1 MPIRI
6 AILLSLIVLIP
17 ACKSM
22 DANAPVNTSGRS
34 TSTIPAAAPSPAPTM
49 AATIVKG
56 KIDPCTLLSNDDIKA
71 VQGEGPTQLQRSDRA
86 EGGYIVSQCYFS
98 LPITSNSVVLNVT
111 TAAEGANARHP
122 REFWKE
128 TFAGTS
134 KKDKERD
141 REVKD
146 RKGEEEEEGAK
157 PEKITGV
164 GDDAYWTASRVGG
177 ALYVLHRDLFFRIS
191 VGGAGDARSKLN
203 KSKILARKA
212 VQRL

>member
-1 MPIRI
+1 
-6 AILLSLIVLIP
+6 
-17 ACKSM
+17 
-22 DANAPVNTSGRS
+22 
-34 TSTIPAAAPSPAPTM
+34 M
-49 AATIVKG
+49 AATIVNG

-71 VQGEGPTQLQRSDRA
+71 VQGEGPTQMQRSDRF
-86 EGGYIVSQCYFS
+86 EGGYIVSQCYYS

-141 REVKD
+141 REVRD
-146 RKGEEEEEGAK
+146 RKGAEEEEGAK

-177 ALYVLHRDLFFRIS
+177 ALYVLHKDLFFRIS

-212 VQRL
+212 LQRL

>member
-6 AILLSLIVLIP
+6 FAILLSLIALFA

-22 DANAPVNTSGRS
+22 DTRAPVNTNS
-34 TSTIPAAAPSPAPTM
+34 TSISTPVPAPRAAPTVAGT
-49 AATIVKG
+49 TVKG
-56 KIDPCTLLSNDDIKA
+56 KIDPCSLLSSDDIKA

-111 TAAEGANARHP
+111 TAAEVANARRP

-128 TFAGTS
+128 TFANTTR
-134 KKDKERD
+134 KDKERD
-141 REVKD
+141 REAKD
-146 RKGEEEEEGAK
+146 RKGEEEEEGAI

-177 ALYVLHRDLFFRIS
+177 ALYVLHKDLFFRIS
-191 VGGAGDARSKLN
+191 VGGAGDVRSKLN
-203 KSKILARKA
+203 KSKILARNA
-212 VQRL
+212 LQRL

>member
-6 AILLSLIVLIP
+6 AILLSLIALIP

-22 DANAPVNTSGRS
+22 DSNAPVNTSGTS
-34 TSTIPAAAPSPAPTM
+34 TSPIPAAASSPAPTV

-56 KIDPCTLLSNDDIKA
+56 QVDPCTLLSNDDIKA
-71 VQGEGPTQLQRSDRA
+71 VQREGPTQVQRSDRA
-86 EGGYIVSQCYFS
+86 EGGYIVSQCYYS

-122 REFWKE
+122 RDFWKE
-128 TFAGTS
+128 TFADTAE
-134 KKDKERD
+134 KDKERD
-141 REVKD
+141 REAKD
-146 RKGEEEEEGAK
+146 RKGEEEEKGAK
-157 PEKITGV
+157 PEKIAGV

-177 ALYVLHRDLFFRIS
+177 ALYVLHKDLFFRIS

-203 KSKILARKA
+203 KSKILAQKA
-212 VQRL
+212 LQRL